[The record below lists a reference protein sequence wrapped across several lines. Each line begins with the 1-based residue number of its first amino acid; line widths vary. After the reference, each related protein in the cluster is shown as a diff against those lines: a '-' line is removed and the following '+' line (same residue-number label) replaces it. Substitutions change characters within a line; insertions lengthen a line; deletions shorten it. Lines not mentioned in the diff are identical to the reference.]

1 MKLLVESN
9 EDFEFITETTKEG
22 KKNYYVHGPFMQ
34 SEIVNRNRR
43 VYPKSVMET
52 AVNKYITEY
61 VSKNRGAGELNHP
74 NTPALN
80 PDRIS
85 HLVTELYFDN
95 NNVIG
100 KAKILEDT
108 VCGKQAKALIE
119 GGFNLGISSRSLG
132 SLKEGTFNGENNIK
146 IVQPDL
152 VISCLDLVANP
163 SGPDC
168 YLTGIM
174 EEAEWVML
182 NGEWVQN
189 NLEEA
194 QNKIRKAS
202 RKDVE
207 KVALQIFEN
216 YIKSI

>member
-9 EDFEFITETTKEG
+9 EDFEYITESAKDG
-22 KKNYYVHGPFMQ
+22 KKNYYIHGPFMQ
-34 SEIVNRNRR
+34 SELINRNRR
-43 VYPKSVMET
+43 VYPRAVMET
-52 AVNKYITEY
+52 AVNKYIDEFVT
-61 VSKNRGAGELNHP
+61 KNRGAGELNHP

-85 HLVTELYFDN
+85 HLVTELYFDE
-95 NNVIG
+95 NNVMG

-132 SLKEGTFNGENNIK
+132 SLKEGTYAGQQGIK

-152 VISCLDLVANP
+152 VISCLDLVATP

-194 QNKIRKAS
+194 QQKIRKAS

-207 KVALQIFEN
+207 NVALQIFEN
-216 YIKSI
+216 YINRL

>member
-1 MKLLVESN
+1 MKLLVETN
-9 EDFEFITETTKEG
+9 EDFEYITESTKDG

-34 SEIVNRNRR
+34 SEIINGNGR
-43 VYPKSVMET
+43 VYPKQVLEG
-52 AVNKYITEY
+52 AVAKYIDKY

-74 NTPALN
+74 NTPVLN

-85 HLVTELYFDN
+85 HLVTELYFDK

-108 VCGKQAKALIE
+108 ICGKQAKALIE
-119 GGFNLGISSRSLG
+119 GGFNLGISSRSVG
-132 SLKEGTFNGENNIK
+132 SLKEGVFEGKGGIK

-168 YLTGIM
+168 YLQGIM
-174 EEAEWVML
+174 EESEWIML

-189 NLEEA
+189 NLEDA
-194 QNKIRKAS
+194 QKRIRKAS

-207 KVALQIFEN
+207 DVALQIFES

>member
-1 MKLLVESN
+1 MKLLVEN
-9 EDFEFITETTKEG
+9 NDDFEYITESTKDG
-22 KKNYYVHGPFMQ
+22 KKNYFVHGPFMQ
-34 SEIVNRNRR
+34 CEMVNRNRR
-43 VYPKSVMET
+43 VYPINVMET
-52 AVNKYITEY
+52 AVNKYIEER

-74 NTPALN
+74 STPTLN

-85 HLVTELYFDN
+85 HLVTELYFDK
-95 NNVIG
+95 NNVMG

-119 GGFNLGISSRSLG
+119 GGFNLGISSRALG
-132 SLKEGTFNGENNIK
+132 SLKEGEFNGERGIK

-152 VISCLDLVANP
+152 VISCLDLVADP

-168 YLTGIM
+168 YLEGIM
-174 EEAEWVML
+174 EEAEWVLL

-194 QNKIRKAS
+194 QKQIRKAS

-207 KVALQIFEN
+207 KVALKIFEN
-216 YIKSI
+216 FIKSI

>member
-1 MKLLVESN
+1 MKLLVETN
-9 EDFEFITETTKEG
+9 EDFEYITESTKEG

-34 SEIVNRNRR
+34 SEIINRNGR
-43 VYPKSVMET
+43 VYPKPVMES
-52 AVNKYITEY
+52 AVNKYIEDY
-61 VSKNRGAGELNHP
+61 VSTSKAGGELSHP
-74 NTPALN
+74 NTPSLN

-85 HLVTELYFDN
+85 HIVTELYFDN
-95 NNVIG
+95 NNVMG

-132 SLKEGTFNGENNIK
+132 SLKEGVFNGRQGIK

-168 YLTGIM
+168 YIQGIM
-174 EEAEWVML
+174 EEAEWIMI

-194 QNKIRKAS
+194 QQQIRKAS

-207 KVALQIFEN
+207 KIALQIFEN

>member
-1 MKLLVESN
+1 MKLLIETSDN
-9 EDFEFITETTKEG
+9 FEFITEVSEK
-22 KKNYYVHGPFMQ
+22 KKNYYIHGPFMQ
-34 SEIVNRNRR
+34 CEMINRNNR
-43 VYPKSVMET
+43 VYPKSVMES
-52 AVNKYITEY
+52 AVRTYIDEF
-61 VSKNRGAGELNHP
+61 VSKQRGAGELSHP
-74 NTPALN
+74 QTPALN

-95 NNVIG
+95 NNVMG

-132 SLKEGTFNGENNIK
+132 SLVEGSYNGKNGVK

-168 YLTGIM
+168 YVQGIM
-174 EEAEWVML
+174 EEADWVLL
-182 NGEWVQN
+182 NGEWVKKH
-189 NLEEA
+189 LEEA
-194 QNKIRKAS
+194 QTTIKKAP
-202 RKDVE
+202 KKE
-207 KVALQIFEN
+207 IEQVALKIFESF
-216 YIKSI
+216 ITSL